1 MESIKLF
8 DTIKP
13 PSLKP
18 FRLKAYMK
26 LLGQSSKGINF
37 ILDNYF
43 NKIIL

>member
-8 DTIKP
+8 DTIKF
-13 PSLKP
+13 SIYP

-37 ILDNYF
+37 ILDNDF